1 MSGFGGAWTKPGI
14 LLMNPEIQ
22 TNPDVPEKPHKVE
35 DEGMHWRDHP
45 FLDDLDPEHL
55 AILASCAMP
64 TRFVTD
70 QIIFREGDM
79 ANRFYLIL
87 DGRVGVEM
95 HAQDRPPVLVEHL
108 AAGDVL
114 GWSWLFPPYIWNF
127 TARAVEPVR
136 AAFFYGTWLREQCEV
151 KPAFGYELMK
161 RTAAVTIRRLQA
173 TRRELVRS
181 AR

>member
-1 MSGFGGAWTKPGI
+1 
-14 LLMNPEIQ
+14 MNPDSHPH
-22 TNPDVPEKPHKVE
+22 TSVPEEHHNVE
-35 DEGMHWRDHP
+35 GGGMHWRAHP
-45 FLDDLDPEHL
+45 FLDDLHPDHL

-87 DGRVGVEM
+87 EGRVGVG
-95 HAQDRPPVLVEHL
+95 ADAPDRPPVLVEHL

-114 GWSWLFPPYIWNF
+114 GWSWLFPPYVWNF

-136 AAFFYGTWLREQCEV
+136 ATFFYGTWLREQCEA
-151 KPAFGYELMK
+151 KPVFGYELMK
-161 RTAAVTIRRLQA
+161 RTAAVAVRRLQA
-173 TRRELVRS
+173 TRQELVRAS
-181 AR
+181 R

>member
-1 MSGFGGAWTKPGI
+1 MDPELQPDTSSPAEHNAVEGG
-14 LLMNPEIQ
+14 
-22 TNPDVPEKPHKVE
+22 
-35 DEGMHWRDHP
+35 GMHWRDHP
-45 FLDDLDPEHL
+45 FLDDLQQDHL

-64 TRFVTD
+64 TRFVPD

-87 DGRVGVEM
+87 EGRVGVEM
-95 HAQDRPPVLVEHL
+95 DVPDRPPVLVEHL
-108 AAGDVL
+108 VAGDVL

-136 AAFFYGTWLREQCEV
+136 ATFFYGTWLREQCGV

-161 RTAAVTIRRLQA
+161 RTAQVVIQRLQSTRRRL
-173 TRRELVRS
+173 
-181 AR
+181 